1 MNTQSSTFP
10 QCSALLLI
18 ALATGPSQAEPVV
31 VVNPALASK
40 PSTDEIKAVFLGQA
54 TTLPGSGAVQV
65 GLPKEGKLREDFVIA
80 YVGKNEKQ
88 YKAIW
93 TQLIFTGRAQA
104 PKQFESEDELKKWVA
119 STPNGVG
126 ILDSSKVDASVK
138 VLPTK

>member
-1 MNTQSSTFP
+1 M
-10 QCSALLLI
+10 
-18 ALATGPSQAEPVV
+18 
-31 VVNPALASK
+31 K
-40 PSTDEIKAVFLGQA
+40 
-54 TTLPGSGAVQV
+54 TLPGSGAVQV
-65 GLPKEGKLREDFVIA
+65 ALPKEGKLREDFVIG

-104 PKQFESEDELKKWVA
+104 PKQFDSEDELKKWVA

-138 VLPTK
+138 VISAK